1 MGAITVLILFPLAAA
16 LGILLVK
23 NDGVRNMIVRVG
35 AAGTAV
41 LTLTVVGLYF
51 KSGIALSFRLEKV
64 IEVIMAITE
73 TAIAVYVISI
83 GIRYKK
89 YVISVLS

>member
-1 MGAITVLILFPLAAA
+1 
-16 LGILLVK
+16 
-23 NDGVRNMIVRVG
+23 MIVRVS

-41 LTLTVVGLYF
+41 LTLAVVGLYF
-51 KSGIALSFRLEKV
+51 KSGIALSFRLEKA

-73 TAIAVYVISI
+73 TAVAVYVISL

-89 YVISVLS
+89 YVVSVLSFVQTAAMLCFEFTVKK